1 MIALIFEKWLEKT
14 VTQGTNEIG
23 GDDIHWNSNLQIHDH
38 ETWLSGEDL
47 PQIALEDEEEA
58 HHLTSPDQIG
68 NFADSLQHS
77 TIHPEPVLNVNPVES
92 LLHFV
97 DPSNSL
103 GQLTR

>member
-1 MIALIFEKWLEKT
+1 MRSVATIFI
-14 VTQGTNEIG
+14 GTPLTIK
-23 GDDIHWNSNLQIHDH
+23 
-38 ETWLSGEDL
+38 
-47 PQIALEDEEEA
+47 DEEEEQ
-58 HHLTSPDQIG
+58 HLTSPDQIG

-103 GQLTR
+103 GQTTR

>member
-1 MIALIFEKWLEKT
+1 M
-14 VTQGTNEIG
+14 
-23 GDDIHWNSNLQIHDH
+23 
-38 ETWLSGEDL
+38 
-47 PQIALEDEEEA
+47 EDEEEE
-58 HHLTSPDQIG
+58 HDLISPDQIG

>member
-23 GDDIHWNSNLQIHDH
+23 GDDIHWNSM
-38 ETWLSGEDL
+38 
-47 PQIALEDEEEA
+47 EDEEEE
-58 HHLTSPDQIG
+58 HDLISPDQIG

-77 TIHPEPVLNVNPVES
+77 TIHHEPILNVNPDQS

>member
-1 MIALIFEKWLEKT
+1 MRQL
-14 VTQGTNEIG
+14 
-23 GDDIHWNSNLQIHDH
+23 HDH

-47 PQIALEDEEEA
+47 PQVAVEHEEEA

-77 TIHPEPVLNVNPVES
+77 TIHHEPVWNVNPDEP

-103 GQLTR
+103 GQTTG